1 MYCIIKKTSMKKIL
15 ISEIH
20 IAPADI
26 KNGSIL
32 NIPKDRILLEWFIK
46 WVEDGLKAGVLNIG
60 DIIPSKKDFAKY
72 HNVSTGTI
80 QNSIRYAEDLG

>member
-60 DIIPSKKDFAKY
+60 DIIP
-72 HNVSTGTI
+72 
-80 QNSIRYAEDLG
+80 